1 MVCDN
6 MKKSAYP
13 VIICIVIVLVV
24 VLCSIII
31 PKHSRRL
38 STKTVTKKLSALE
51 DYKSVWSLFEK
62 YEHTDIG
69 SGNYVYE
76 YTLTDG
82 CKFYIAGPSLD
93 EEPLRVYYID
103 KNNTEHVIY
112 EYSEK

>member
-1 MVCDN
+1 
-6 MKKSAYP
+6 MKKTVYP
-13 VIICIVIVLVV
+13 MVICIVIVLIV

-38 STKTVTKKLSALE
+38 STQRVTEKLNSLE
-51 DYKSVWSLFEK
+51 DFKSVWSLFEK

-82 CKFYIAGPSLD
+82 GKFYIVGPSLE
-93 EEPLRVYYID
+93 EEPWRVYYID

-112 EYSEK
+112 EHSEK